1 MRQSQNVIVERRHHI
16 MRLLAQNGS
25 LRVSELCKMLSV
37 SELTIRRDLDELA
50 RDGLLYRTHGGAAL
64 PADTYPNL
72 PLYEDKHQI
81 RHFQKQEIAK
91 YVSSLT
97 HDGDTIFLN
106 AGTTTME
113 IIKLVKEKDV
123 VIVTNNAL
131 ACTVMHNCR
140 ASLISTGGE
149 YNQRNQSYTGIMATA
164 LMQKINATLCV
175 LGVNGITAEDGITS
189 SNYMETMIN
198 EEMLKRCRGKRIV
211 AADSSKVGKL
221 FNFSTA
227 PISSI
232 DLLVTDSGIDPEH
245 LKKFKDAGLEVV
257 LADTIS
263 INYHPGT

>member
-50 RDGLLYRTHGGAAL
+50 KDGLLYRTHGGAAL
-64 PADTYPNL
+64 PADTSPNL

-81 RHFQKQEIAK
+81 RHFQKLEIAK

-113 IIKLVKEKDV
+113 IIKLVKEKDI

-211 AADSSKVGKL
+211 AADSSKIGKL

-232 DLLVTDSGIDPEH
+232 DLLVTDSGIAPEH
-245 LKKFKDAGLEVV
+245 LTKFKDAGLEVV

-263 INYHPGT
+263 INYHPGP